1 MFKRLPRSDPWFSG
15 VIWQVVSESS
25 YEVLLANMGP
35 AKDKHG
41 VRESFA
47 KVKCLFAKNGRSGI
61 KEFWSTTIYIYIH
74 IYIYLYIFIY
84 LFIYNMILALVA
96 GQYDN
101 RSSES
106 SESTEAQ
113 DPSEISLPRFFWKWK
128 ALKCGQTTST
138 QWMFVCI
145 YIYISHVRMFW
156 TMFNSVQASPF
167 RSMGRH
173 WRMVKIWV
181 KILANIPC
189 SRRHRVWAP
198 NPQQP
203 NCGEHAKTLSER
215 KQHPKKDPKT

>member
-1 MFKRLPRSDPWFSG
+1 MKVKVHVEGGGPVNFAKKICPEKGFRDASCMFKRLPRSDPWFSG

-61 KEFWSTTIYIYIH
+61 KEFWSTTIYIYTYLH
-74 IYIYLYIFIY
+74 IYIYTYLHIYIY

-145 YIYISHVRMFW
+145 YIYHTSGCFE
-156 TMFNSVQASPF
+156 
-167 RSMGRH
+167 
-173 WRMVKIWV
+173 
-181 KILANIPC
+181 PC
-189 SRRHRVWAP
+189 SIVFKHLHSGPWAAIE
-198 NPQQP
+198 
-203 NCGEHAKTLSER
+203 GW
-215 KQHPKKDPKT
+215 